1 MTAIMKA
8 RKLFIISALSVG
20 LLATATA
27 APVTINNFS
36 FETGGSAPNGV
47 LDPGSGTLAGWDYTR
62 TGVLP
67 ATLTD
72 VSFGASGLATNGS
85 NVAELQF
92 LAGVLANVGIFQ
104 NTGVSFLPN
113 SIYTLSFDIDQRSV
127 ASLLNGASAAL
138 YEGTNVVASM
148 SGGSLL
154 TLLDGSGGLQPVS
167 FQYTTGAVA
176 PSGTIGIGFSAG
188 GVAEVLGAGL
198 IIDNVRLDVVPVPEP
213 GTALMIA
220 MAGGWLHLV
229 SRRRRRIAQA

>member
-1 MTAIMKA
+1 MKA
-8 RKLFIISALSVG
+8 RTLLIISALS
-20 LLATATA
+20 LILPSAATA
-27 APVTINNFS
+27 APITINNFS

-72 VSFGASGLATNGS
+72 VSFGSSALATNGT

-92 LAGVLANVGIFQ
+92 LAGVLAGVSLFQ
-104 NTGVSFLPN
+104 DTGVSFLPN

-127 ASLLNGASAAL
+127 ANLLNGASASIF
-138 YEGTNVVASM
+138 EGSNVVASV

-154 TLLDGSGGLQPVS
+154 TLLDGSGPLQPVS

-176 PSGTIGIGFSAG
+176 PSGNVGIGFSAG

-220 MAGGWLHLV
+220 MAGGWLHII
-229 SRRRRRIAQA
+229 SRRRRRFAQA